1 MNYRG
6 ILLAIAALF
15 LLSVITAGA
24 EEKFGVQVY
33 GGAKFD
39 AGTSKNV
46 SEFSSINAACY
57 RTNDS
62 VAKVAEFYKKQPRME
77 YTGGEKVSAAFTNGQ
92 VDITIQ
98 NPWVDM
104 KTGKMMMDTLI
115 TIVKHD

>member
-1 MNYRG
+1 MNRKRIFMLVIG
-6 ILLAIAALF
+6 LL

-33 GGAKFD
+33 SGAKYD
-39 AGTSKNV
+39 AATSKNV
-46 SEFSSINAACY
+46 SEFASAKAACY

-77 YTGGEKVSAAFTNGQ
+77 YTGGEKVAAAFTNGQ
-92 VDITIQ
+92 VDVTIQ
-98 NPWVDM
+98 NPWMDT
-104 KTGKMMMDTLI
+104 KTGKMMTDTLI